1 MGRCY
6 TARHFS
12 TCPGAT
18 KGRDDSCRM
27 LHEPA
32 WPPAPDVQT
41 LHRTCPGPVRACH
54 PKGMAHGRYRF
65 IHFMKISRAVPTAGL
80 LAVSLVLGAC
90 PYTDPDDPDPLALE
104 LRRGVVERI
113 LERTSAGK
121 ADVAYLPDPA
131 NPVRVLVRLTERD
144 EPRRRPRPTR
154 VRFFGGAEEAAE
166 AAVIDVDPDE
176 TPATLGELLAE
187 LSARRP
193 RLAAVLDV
201 SSFIVDHR
209 TATRRTPL
217 HAGADVEVLP
227 PFSGG

>member
-1 MGRCY
+1 MIADLSETHRRLLLDAG
-6 TARHFS
+6 TALGTF
-12 TCPGAT
+12 
-18 KGRDDSCRM
+18 
-27 LHEPA
+27 LLL
-32 WPPAPDVQT
+32 V
-41 LHRTCPGPVRACH
+41 
-54 PKGMAHGRYRF
+54 
-65 IHFMKISRAVPTAGL
+65 VPLIA
-80 LAVSLVLGAC
+80 LGI
-90 PYTDPDDPDPLALE
+90 P
-104 LRRGVVERI
+104 
-113 LERTSAGK
+113 
-121 ADVAYLPDPA
+121 
-131 NPVRVLVRLTERD
+131 
-144 EPRRRPRPTR
+144 
-154 VRFFGGAEEAAE
+154 AE

>member
-1 MGRCY
+1 MDKIRLFLTAMGF
-6 TARHFS
+6 AAAAH
-12 TCPGAT
+12 PEEAT
-18 KGRDDSCRM
+18 
-27 LHEPA
+27 
-32 WPPAPDVQT
+32 
-41 LHRTCPGPVRACH
+41 
-54 PKGMAHGRYRF
+54 
-65 IHFMKISRAVPTAGL
+65 
-80 LAVSLVLGAC
+80 SLVLGAC